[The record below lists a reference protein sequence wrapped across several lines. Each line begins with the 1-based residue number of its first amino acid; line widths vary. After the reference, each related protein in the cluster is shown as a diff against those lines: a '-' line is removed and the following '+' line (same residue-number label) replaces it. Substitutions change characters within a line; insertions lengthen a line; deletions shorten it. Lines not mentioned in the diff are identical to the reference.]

1 MQQML
6 IMPVANGVLPRPHGG
21 KVTGIFIMDQ
31 GGRALSEIGVGH
43 DIFVCSWSVE
53 REELYPVGVVARIMD
68 ISQERAADE
77 TGQEIPVLM
86 AVLEGREHARWHTL
100 HTAGSYLFSSD
111 IENMN
116 LAGMRQEYPSI
127 SGAGWMPAGG
137 YTEFRGKADI
147 PVTIYGSDLE
157 SGDQVSINANLGGLV
172 KQEQAHT
179 IEHAII
185 RALRTCGLCTPRTLM
200 ESIIKETDEL
210 KQSVET
216 SIRYQMPEALGRT
229 ASGACGN
236 AMTNLAQFYLT
247 QGFIDNIQ
255 AGRSLDESLDKA
267 RRNTMSRLTQD
278 LGLTMQPGLRA
289 LQGLKKGMSHDD
301 TPLKLEI
308 CKKVIK
314 RFPFDP
320 WE

>member
-1 MQQML
+1 MEQML

-21 KVTGIFIMDQ
+21 KITGMFIMEH
-31 GGRALSEIGVGH
+31 GGKILSDVGAGH
-43 DIFVCSWSVE
+43 DIFVCSWSVDK
-53 REELYPVGVVARIMD
+53 EELYPVGVTARIMEL
-68 ISQERAADE
+68 SPERAADE

-100 HTAGSYLFSSD
+100 RTAGSYLFSTD
-111 IENMN
+111 VEIMN
-116 LAGMRQEYPSI
+116 LAKIHQEYPSI

-137 YTEFRGKADI
+137 YTEFRGKTDI

-157 SGDQVSINANLGGLV
+157 NGEEVSVKANLGGLV

-179 IEHAII
+179 IEHAVI
-185 RALRTCGLCTPRTLM
+185 RALRTCGLCTARTLL
-200 ESIIKETDEL
+200 ESVRKETEEL

-216 SIRYQMPEALGRT
+216 SIRYRLPEVLGRT
-229 ASGACGN
+229 ATGACGN

-247 QGFIDNIQ
+247 KGFIDNVQ
-255 AGRSLDESLDKA
+255 AGKSLNESLDKA
-267 RRNTMSRLTQD
+267 RRHTMSQLTQD
-278 LGLTMQPGLRA
+278 LGLTMQPGLRV

-301 TPLKLEI
+301 TPLKLET
-308 CKKVIK
+308 CKKVIR